1 MGDKLRHF
9 KTAVFCGLDFNDAL
23 NDGVKEQNIEPD
35 GYSESYINISDE
47 DYERLAIDYALSTES
62 KDKSRDLKMI
72 NTFSYEGDE
81 LLTGLEINMYGVD
94 LGKKPLIIFH
104 DSAEMQ
110 KIIETDTET
119 RHK

>member
-1 MGDKLRHF
+1 MEDKLRHF
-9 KTAVFCGLDFNDAL
+9 KTIVFCGLDFNDAL
-23 NDGVKEQNIEPD
+23 INGIKKQDIEPD
-35 GYSESYINISDE
+35 DYSESYLNITYE
-47 DYERLAIDYALSTES
+47 DYERLAIEYALNTES

-72 NTFSYEGDE
+72 NTFIYEDDE

-104 DSAEMQ
+104 DSVEIQ
-110 KIIETDTET
+110 KNIETDTET